1 MTNGRPRTC
10 TPTELSRY
18 VLTPRRR
25 TRARMRARSGRWRR
39 FAGAPPGL
47 MKSSLNRGRVG
58 ARICAEA
65 WQPDESS
72 RTSVTRY
79 RSNFGLLGCT
89 LACTPD
95 TVGVKLPDT
104 ACHSCGEE
112 RSSNSFTFRVF
123 RVCRYV
129 FTFFSF
135 LAEDLRS
142 TCKRVLLAARAEAV
156 NLGI

>member
-1 MTNGRPRTC
+1 MELRIDEWKAPHVHADGAQQVCFDACRRTC
-10 TPTELSRY
+10 ARMPARLG
-18 VLTPRRR
+18 RRR
-25 TRARMRARSGRWRR
+25 LFT
-39 FAGAPPGL
+39 GAPPGL
-47 MKSSLNRGRVG
+47 MKSSLNHVRVC

-72 RTSVTRY
+72 RTFVTQY

-112 RSSNSFTFRVF
+112 RSSNSFSFRVF
-123 RVCRYV
+123 RVCCYI

-135 LAEDLRS
+135 SL
-142 TCKRVLLAARAEAV
+142 K
-156 NLGI
+156 I